1 MSRWRATPEGIELI
15 RHEWESGARAE
26 DIAAKLGCHYRTVW
40 DWVARL
46 KLRRARRL
54 PCSQEER
61 RWLAD
66 GRVVLL
72 RRLWDQGL
80 PAREIAERLGV
91 SRGAVIGKAWR
102 MDLDPRASGPHYEPP
117 VYAIAAVAYDGC
129 VWPIGDP
136 PRFCGA
142 PVARAGASYCSEHNA
157 RATMKEK
164 GNVSLGI

>member
-1 MSRWRATPEGIELI
+1 MSRWRSTPESIELL
-15 RHEWESGARAE
+15 RREWERGTRAE
-26 DIAAKLGCHYRTVW
+26 DIAAGLGCHYRTVW

-54 PCSQEER
+54 LCSPEER
-61 RWLAD
+61 QWLAD
-66 GRVVLL
+66 GRIALL

-102 MDLDPRASGPHYEPP
+102 MGLDPRVNGPHYEPP
-117 VYAIAAVAYDGC
+117 AYAIGAVPYGGC
-129 VWPIGDP
+129 VWPEGDP

-142 PVARAGASYCSEHNA
+142 PVARAGASYCTEHSE
-157 RATMKEK
+157 RSKPKEK
-164 GNVSLGI
+164 GYASLGI